1 MLASQRKQQILQ
13 ILAEEK
19 QVMSGDLSQRFSVS
33 EDSIRRDLR
42 ELAAEGK
49 LQRVHGGA
57 LPVSEAIAPIETRKN
72 VQIASKQSI
81 AQRAVELIQPGQ
93 VVIVDGGTT
102 TGEMMHLLPDNLACT
117 VVTHSPGIAVALVE
131 KPLIEV
137 ILIGGRL
144 FKHSV
149 VSVGS
154 AALESISR
162 INADLFF
169 MGVTGVHPRAGFTT
183 GDYEEAGIKR
193 ALAARAAE
201 TVVMASQEK
210 LNSASAFA
218 IGELGAA
225 STLIV
230 DTTLDEALRQQ
241 LTLAGVEI
249 LYAPVIRV
257 QAKKSRLGVGIL
269 RINFRQ
275 KYGAVADRAG
285 SAACL

>member
-57 LPVSEAIAPIETRKN
+57 LPVSEAIAPMETRKN

-102 TGEMMHLLPDNLACT
+102 TGEMMRLLPDNLACT

-162 INADLFF
+162 INADLFLWAS
-169 MGVTGVHPRAGFTT
+169 PAFTP
-183 GDYEEAGIKR
+183 GGIHHR
-193 ALAARAAE
+193 
-201 TVVMASQEK
+201 
-210 LNSASAFA
+210 
-218 IGELGAA
+218 
-225 STLIV
+225 
-230 DTTLDEALRQQ
+230 
-241 LTLAGVEI
+241 
-249 LYAPVIRV
+249 
-257 QAKKSRLGVGIL
+257 
-269 RINFRQ
+269 
-275 KYGAVADRAG
+275 
-285 SAACL
+285 

>member
-1 MLASQRKQQILQ
+1 MLASQRKQQILH

-19 QVMSGDLSQRFSVS
+19 QVMSGDLSQRFRIS

-57 LPVSEAIAPIETRKN
+57 LPVSQAIAPIETRKN
-72 VQIASKQSI
+72 VQIVSKQTI

-93 VVIVDGGTT
+93 VVIIDGGTT
-102 TGEMMHLLPDNLACT
+102 TGEMVRLLPENLACT

-169 MGVTGVHPRAGFTT
+169 MGVTGVHHRAGLTT

-218 IGELGAA
+218 IGDLGLA

-241 LTLAGVEI
+241 LAIDGVEI
-249 LYAPVIRV
+249 VYA
-257 QAKKSRLGVGIL
+257 L
-269 RINFRQ
+269 
-275 KYGAVADRAG
+275 
-285 SAACL
+285 

>member
-1 MLASQRKQQILQ
+1 MLASQRKQQILKL
-13 ILAEEK
+13 LATEK
-19 QVMSGDLSQRFSVS
+19 QVMSGELSQHFKVS

-57 LPVSEAIAPIETRKN
+57 LPISAAIAPIENRKS
-72 VQIASKQSI
+72 VQVISKQ
-81 AQRAVELIQPGQ
+81 AVARQAAMLIQPGQ

-102 TGEMMHLLPDNLACT
+102 TTAMIAWLPTDLACT

-131 KPLIEV
+131 HPQIEV
-137 ILIGGRL
+137 ILLGGKL

-149 VSVGS
+149 VAVGADTL
-154 AALESISR
+154 AAMAR

-169 MGVTGVHPRAGFTT
+169 MGVTGVHPQAGFTT

-201 TVVMASQEK
+201 TVVMASAEK
-210 LNSASAFA
+210 LNSASTFA
-218 IGELGAA
+218 IGELNLA

-230 DTTLDEALRQQ
+230 DSSLDAALSQR
-241 LTLAGVEI
+241 LAQNGVEI
-249 LYAPVIRV
+249 I
-257 QAKKSRLGVGIL
+257 QA
-269 RINFRQ
+269 
-275 KYGAVADRAG
+275 AG
-285 SAACL
+285 